1 MKRQM
6 MAEAQPQW
14 IRLIMMG
21 DRKYSVSDG
30 LIGGSGGAGDG
41 VIWDEQCKRLIIKIT
56 MLRSDEISSDNNA
69 TETLTTQ
76 LVVQQV
82 TPER

>member
-30 LIGGSGGAGDG
+30 LNGGSGGAGD
-41 VIWDEQCKRLIIKIT
+41 VEIWDEQCKRLIIKIT
-56 MLRSDEISSDNNA
+56 MLRSDAISSDNNA